1 MWNGIAFWRRHLPL
15 DTKESSPKNAIV
27 CWCSHE
33 NLHTI
38 YILRSLSKSCAKIHY
53 AHILSASAI
62 CSEIHK
68 LHTVFVKISTSVVE
82 SCNVF
87 KFVQC
92 TLSTFQRAVR
102 CYIKYHWFALLRV
115 VQWDLVISNF
125 TMLRRNVEP
134 SIKTCADSSLRLSE
148 HICPIFWEKGHL
160 PLKCSNMNLKAN
172 ISFKRLLRNS
182 SSKEKTTQRSLIG
195 DNFQDFLS

>member
-1 MWNGIAFWRRHLPL
+1 MWNGIAFWSRHLPL
-15 DTKESSPKNAIV
+15 DTKESSHRNAIV

-53 AHILSASAI
+53 AHILSASPI

-68 LHTVFVKISTSVVE
+68 LHTVFVKISKSVVE
-82 SCNVF
+82 SCNVV

-102 CYIKYHWFALLRV
+102 CKHQGGSLGEQVWTGPQSWSSDFTRLGIGFLYRV
-115 VQWDLVISNF
+115 FKSLNSGLVTYGIS
-125 TMLRRNVEP
+125 E
-134 SIKTCADSSLRLSE
+134 
-148 HICPIFWEKGHL
+148 
-160 PLKCSNMNLKAN
+160 
-172 ISFKRLLRNS
+172 FK
-182 SSKEKTTQRSLIG
+182 
-195 DNFQDFLS
+195 